1 VTTDDFLSS
10 LELSLE
16 LKDEL
21 FVVFSRDGILQPPCV
36 DFLQKAYSDQFRII
50 APSSV
55 PTVEGL
61 HSLNRSNALETGL
74 IERSYQVLR
83 RFMRLTSWP
92 KILIINNMESI
103 SADQALALRGCL
115 SEQEWDKASDWPESI
130 ILVLKRGNGLSADL
144 KKFVRA
150 VINPDAVIG
159 ED

>member
-1 VTTDDFLSS
+1 
-10 LELSLE
+10 
-16 LKDEL
+16 
-21 FVVFSRDGILQPPCV
+21 
-36 DFLQKAYSDQFRII
+36 
-50 APSSV
+50 
-55 PTVEGL
+55 
-61 HSLNRSNALETGL
+61 
-74 IERSYQVLR
+74 
-83 RFMRLTSWP
+83 MRLTSWP